1 MSKSSYELINLQRY
15 SYFDSREEMDFLV
28 KEFNKELS
36 KAYYKTLNMLKQ
48 YSVKMVD
55 ICHLKIKTIANT
67 LEISERT
74 VRRHIKYLKENGFIT
89 VIPTSRPKKGGDGA
103 NAYAINS
110 PLVREEMKK

>member
-1 MSKSSYELINLQRY
+1 
-15 SYFDSREEMDFLV
+15 
-28 KEFNKELS
+28 
-36 KAYYKTLNMLKQ
+36 
-48 YSVKMVD
+48 MVG

-110 PLVREEMKK
+110 PLVREEMKKIIMSVRKCQTAEMLKRLQRQCLIEYLFKEKLLFL